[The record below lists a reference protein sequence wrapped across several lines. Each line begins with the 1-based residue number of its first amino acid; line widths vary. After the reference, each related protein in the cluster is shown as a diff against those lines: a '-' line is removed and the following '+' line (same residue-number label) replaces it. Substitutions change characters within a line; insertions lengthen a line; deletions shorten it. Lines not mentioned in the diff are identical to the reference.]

1 MPLLT
6 WPEVYHLLQD
16 APAGRLY
23 GVPRGGSIVAGLT
36 GRAVDNL
43 EDADAIVDDII
54 DSGATRDRY
63 AYTRKPFW
71 ALVDK
76 TKGAEFQK
84 GWVVFPWE
92 GKDPT
97 SDLEDT
103 VRRQLEWIGEDP
115 KRDGLK
121 DTPKRVLKAL
131 KEMTSGYSES
141 PRDILSKVFDI
152 EYDEVV
158 MLRDVS
164 FTSMCEHHML
174 PFIGTATVGYLPGVK
189 VVGLSKLAR
198 LVHAHAKRLQ
208 VQERLTRDIANDIM
222 RYLEPKGAAVVIKAQ
237 HMCMSCRGV
246 KENGSE
252 MVTSAM
258 LGEFRTSHPL
268 RSEFLSYA
276 TNGHT

>member
-1 MPLLT
+1 
-6 WPEVYHLLQD
+6 
-16 APAGRLY
+16 
-23 GVPRGGSIVAGLT
+23 
-36 GRAVDNL
+36 
-43 EDADAIVDDII
+43 
-54 DSGATRDRY
+54 
-63 AYTRKPFW
+63 
-71 ALVDK
+71 
-76 TKGAEFQK
+76 
-84 GWVVFPWE
+84 
-92 GKDPT
+92 
-97 SDLEDT
+97 
-103 VRRQLEWIGEDP
+103 
-115 KRDGLK
+115 
-121 DTPKRVLKAL
+121 
-131 KEMTSGYSES
+131 MTAGYSES

-158 MLRDVS
+158 MLRDIS

-222 RYLEPKGAAVVIKAQ
+222 RYLEPKGAAVVIKAK

-246 KENGSE
+246 KENCSE

-276 TNGHT
+276 TNSHT